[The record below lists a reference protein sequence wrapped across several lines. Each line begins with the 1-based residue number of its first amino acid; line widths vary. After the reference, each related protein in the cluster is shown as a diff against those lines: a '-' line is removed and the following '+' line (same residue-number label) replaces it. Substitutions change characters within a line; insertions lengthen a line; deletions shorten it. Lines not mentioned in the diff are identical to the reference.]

1 MASNIQ
7 VVVRCRG
14 RNSREVTAKSPPV
27 VDLPSDTYSI
37 SNPTITVNQDQQF
50 STFINSM
57 NSKTYT
63 VDQVYG
69 SQADQLL
76 LFDKVAMP
84 LFNDFINGFNV
95 TILAYGQTGTGKT
108 YTMCGNCNTEDAVD
122 KLETYIPLLN
132 ETAGIIPRTLNEL
145 FKSLES
151 DSGANDYVVKCSF
164 IELYNED
171 LKDLLNDDT
180 DRSSR
185 LRIFESKK
193 PNSDTLIIQNLQETY
208 INNAIDGLNILRKGL
223 IKRKTASTKL
233 NDVSSR
239 SHTIF
244 TVNLYK
250 KQGNEFFKVSKM
262 NLVDLAGSENINRSG
277 AVNQRAKE
285 AGLINQSLLT
295 LGRVIN
301 SLSDRSLSSSN
312 TSHIPYR
319 ESKLT
324 RLLQDSIGGQTKT
337 ALIAT
342 ISPAKIN
349 LDETISTLEYASRA
363 KNIQNKP
370 QLGQD
375 CDLMLKKI
383 LLKDMSKEIAK
394 LNNDLIATRNKNGI
408 WMDENNY
415 NTLIENNDIIKAEL
429 KESNSIISGLNMKL
443 SQLSNL
449 KKTTELNNKN
459 YKNKINE
466 YQLKVKNLENIEVS
480 NKKQISDQE
489 SMISMLNDKV
499 LKLNENYQSSKL
511 QLNQLITNSLK
522 SSISL
527 IESVVNDLNNS
538 KESQNKSLN
547 SSIESIQ
554 NNLQACKNHLSET
567 ISSTNTK
574 LSESIDKIPKMMNDI
589 NANFHEFHDIVSD
602 NEAKIKSS
610 MSDLKIANDKFSG
623 YITEEHLDPHALNN
637 FIDQIVSERVNKQL
651 SSIKSDMMTKFAT
664 MLDDSHLKHEILFKD
679 SINEVSS
686 KFMNS
691 ERSTLLERQ
700 SNWFHESKKF
710 YNSIEKDAT
719 SFRKQYHDFNDENS
733 HKLSTTTNNISSL
746 ITNTIN
752 PNLAKINQIIDK
764 NNLLEDMPKL
774 KAISDLIIQ
783 KDDKLCDSLN
793 DINQNMNT
801 LQHQITSN
809 EANIIV
815 KSPVRSPYKS
825 PVKHSKQ
832 SPLKQFNSPTKEPT
846 SSPSKRLPSAKSS
859 PSKKSPLKRQSSSI
873 ALSVNTD
880 LQRTKIPQLSRSN
893 SDKENLSAVAFKRRR
908 IIHDVNTTLNK

>member
-1 MASNIQ
+1 MSSNIQ

-14 RNSREVTAKSPPV
+14 RNSREVTAKSPLI
-27 VDLPSDTYSI
+27 VDLPNDTYSV

-108 YTMCGNCNTEDAVD
+108 YTMCGNCNTEASVG
-122 KLETYIPLLN
+122 KLESYNPLLN
-132 ETAGIIPRTLNEL
+132 EMAGIIPRTLNEL

-180 DRSSR
+180 DRNR
-185 LRIFESKK
+185 LRMFESKK

-208 INNAIDGLNILRKGL
+208 INSAIDGLNILRKGL

-301 SLSDRSLSSSN
+301 SLSDRSLSASN

-349 LDETISTLEYASRA
+349 LEETVSTLEYASRA

-383 LLKDMSKEIAK
+383 LLKDMSKEITK
-394 LNNDLIATRNKNGI
+394 LNKDLIATRNKNGI

-415 NTLIENNDIIKAEL
+415 NTLIENNDLIKAEL
-429 KESNSIISGLNMKL
+429 KESNSIINGLNMKI

-459 YKNKINE
+459 YKSKINE
-466 YQLKVKNLENIEVS
+466 YQLKIKSLENIEAN
-480 NKKQISDQE
+480 NKKQISDNDT
-489 SMISMLNDKV
+489 MISTLNDK
-499 LKLNENYQSSKL
+499 LFKLNENYKSSKL
-511 QLNQLITNSLK
+511 QLTQLINNSLND
-522 SSISL
+522 SISQ
-527 IESVVNDLNNS
+527 IENVVTDLNNS
-538 KESQNKSLN
+538 KESQNNSLN
-547 SSIESIQ
+547 ASIKSIQ
-554 NNLQACKNHLSET
+554 NNLQTCKNSLSET
-567 ISSTNTK
+567 IASTNTE
-574 LSESIDKIPKMMNDI
+574 LSQSIDKIPKMMSDI
-589 NANFHEFHDIVSD
+589 NSNFHDFNGIVSD
-602 NEAKIKSS
+602 NESKIKAS

-623 YITEEHLDPHALNN
+623 YITEEHLDSQALNN
-637 FIDQIVSERVNKQL
+637 VINQIVSERVNEQL
-651 SSIKSDMMTKFAT
+651 SSIKSNMLNKFSKL
-664 MLDDSHLKHEILFKD
+664 LDDTHLKHESLFKD
-679 SINEVSS
+679 SVNEVSS
-686 KFMNS
+686 KFINL
-691 ERSTLLERQ
+691 ERNTLLERQ
-700 SNWFHESKKF
+700 SNWFHESEKF
-710 YNSIEKDAT
+710 YNSIDKDAT
-719 SFRKQYHDFNDENS
+719 SFKKQYHDFNDENS

-764 NNLLEDMPKL
+764 NNLLDDMPKL
-774 KAISDLIIQ
+774 KSISDLIIK
-783 KDDKLCDSLN
+783 KDDRVCESLN
-793 DINQNMNT
+793 HINQNLNS
-801 LQHQITSN
+801 LQYDITSN
-809 EANIIV
+809 EANVIM
-815 KSPVRSPYKS
+815 KSPVRSPNKS
-825 PVKHSKQ
+825 PIKHTKPSPFKQ
-832 SPLKQFNSPTKEPT
+832 LNSPTKESS

-893 SDKENLSAVAFKRRR
+893 SDKENVSAAAFKRRR

>member
-1 MASNIQ
+1 MSSNIQ

-14 RNSREVTAKSPPV
+14 RNSREVTAKSPLI
-27 VDLPSDTYSI
+27 VDLPNDTYSV

-108 YTMCGNCNTEDAVD
+108 YTMCGNCNTEDAVG
-122 KLETYIPLLN
+122 KLESYNPLLN
-132 ETAGIIPRTLNEL
+132 EMAGIIPRTLNEL

-180 DRSSR
+180 DRNR
-185 LRIFESKK
+185 LRMFESKK

-208 INNAIDGLNILRKGL
+208 INSAIDGLNILRKGL

-301 SLSDRSLSSSN
+301 SLSDRSLSASN

-349 LDETISTLEYASRA
+349 LEETVSTLEYASRA

-383 LLKDMSKEIAK
+383 LLKDMSKEITK
-394 LNNDLIATRNKNGI
+394 LNKDLIATRNKNGI

-415 NTLIENNDIIKAEL
+415 NTLIENNDLIKAEL
-429 KESNSIISGLNMKL
+429 KESNSIVNGLNMKI

-459 YKNKINE
+459 YKSKINE
-466 YQLKVKNLENIEVS
+466 YQLKIKSLENIETN
-480 NKKQISDQE
+480 NKKQISDNDT
-489 SMISMLNDKV
+489 MICTLNDK
-499 LKLNENYQSSKL
+499 LFKLNENYKSSKL
-511 QLNQLITNSLK
+511 QLTQLINNSLND
-522 SSISL
+522 SISQ
-527 IESVVNDLNNS
+527 IENVVTDLNNS
-538 KESQNKSLN
+538 KESQNNSLN
-547 SSIESIQ
+547 ASIKSIQ
-554 NNLQACKNHLSET
+554 NNLQTCKNSLSET
-567 ISSTNTK
+567 IASTNTE
-574 LSESIDKIPKMMNDI
+574 LSQSIDKIPKMMSDI
-589 NANFHEFHDIVSD
+589 NSNFHDFNGIVSD
-602 NEAKIKSS
+602 NESKIKAS

-623 YITEEHLDPHALNN
+623 YITEEHLDSQALNN
-637 FIDQIVSERVNKQL
+637 VINQIVSERVNEQL
-651 SSIKSDMMTKFAT
+651 SSIKSNMLNKFSKL
-664 MLDDSHLKHEILFKD
+664 LDDTHLKHESLFKD
-679 SINEVSS
+679 SVNEVSS
-686 KFMNS
+686 KFINL
-691 ERSTLLERQ
+691 ERNTLLERQ
-700 SNWFHESKKF
+700 SNWFHESEKF
-710 YNSIEKDAT
+710 YNSIDKDAT
-719 SFRKQYHDFNDENS
+719 SFKKQYHDFNDENS

-764 NNLLEDMPKL
+764 NNLLDDMPKL
-774 KAISDLIIQ
+774 KSISDLIIK
-783 KDDKLCDSLN
+783 KDDRVCESLN
-793 DINQNMNT
+793 HVNQNLNS
-801 LQHQITSN
+801 LQYDITSN
-809 EANIIV
+809 EANVIM
-815 KSPVRSPYKS
+815 KSPVRSPNKS
-825 PVKHSKQ
+825 PIKHTKPSPFKQ
-832 SPLKQFNSPTKEPT
+832 LNSPTKESS

-893 SDKENLSAVAFKRRR
+893 SDKENVSAAAFKRRR